1 MNREAMLA
9 KVAARREPWD
19 ILVVGGGATGLG
31 AAVDAASRGYA
42 TLLVEQGDFAKGT
55 SSRSTKL
62 IHGGVRYLQQGNIAL
77 VLESL
82 HERGVLMANAPH
94 LVRNLSFVVPNY
106 DWWEGPFYGIGLKL
120 YDMLAGDLGL
130 GPSRHLSR
138 AQTLLRIPT
147 LEQKGLRGGVVYH
160 DGQFDDARLAITLMQ
175 TLEDLGGSAVNYL
188 QVTGLQRDKN
198 LVAGVT
204 ARDLESAAAGAGGDD
219 GGGDPTVGTEHRIT
233 ARAVINATGVWC
245 DALRAMDDP
254 GAAPIVTPSQG
265 AHIVLDRAFQPGTSA
280 IMVPHTDDGRVL
292 FAVPWHGRVVVGTTD
307 TPLEGA
313 PLEPRPL
320 AEEIDFLLEHA
331 ARYLA
336 RDPRP
341 SDILSCFAG
350 IRPLVKGD
358 AASTASLSR
367 DHTVLVSTSG
377 LVSIT
382 GGKWTTYRR
391 MGRDAVNAA
400 APVAGLPEKASRTET
415 LHLHGYVAGAAV
427 ATGRSKGSRASSAR
441 GAGPAPPPW
450 DVYGADASELR
461 RLAKEEPALVQRL
474 HPRLPYR
481 AAHVVWAARREMA
494 RTVEDVLARRTRALL
509 LDARA
514 SVQAAPR
521 VAELLARELGRDAA
535 WRDAQV
541 EAYAALAR
549 GYLP

>member
-1 MNREAMLA
+1 MLA

-82 HERGVLMANAPH
+82 HERGLLMANAPH

-120 YDMLAGDLGL
+120 YDMLAGHLGL

-138 AQTLLRIPT
+138 AQTLARIPT
-147 LEQKGLRGGVVYH
+147 LEQKGLRGGIVYH

-175 TLEDLGGSAVNYL
+175 TLEDLGGTAVNYL
-188 QVTGLQRDKN
+188 QVTGLLRDKD

-204 ARDLESAAAGAGGDD
+204 ARDFESGG
-219 GGGDPTVGTEHRIT
+219 EHRIA

-245 DALRAMDDP
+245 DALRVMDDP
-254 GAAPIVTPSQG
+254 RAAPIVTPSQG
-265 AHIVLDRAFQPGTSA
+265 AHIVLDRVFQPGPSA

-307 TPLEGA
+307 TPLREA

-320 AEEIDFLLEHA
+320 AEEIDFLLAHA
-331 ARYLA
+331 ARYLT

-350 IRPLVKGD
+350 IRPLVKGE

-391 MGRDAVNAA
+391 MGRDVVNAA
-400 APVAGLPEKASRTET
+400 AAVAGLPETTSRTET
-415 LHLHGYVAGAAV
+415 LRLHGYVADPAA
-427 ATGRSKGSRASSAR
+427 AAGRSKSSRAASSRASSSR
-441 GAGPAPPPW
+441 GAAPAPPPW
-450 DVYGADASELR
+450 DVYGADAPEIR

-481 AAHVVWAARREMA
+481 GAHVVWAARREMA

-514 SVQAAPR
+514 SVEAAPR

-549 GYLP
+549 GYLPA